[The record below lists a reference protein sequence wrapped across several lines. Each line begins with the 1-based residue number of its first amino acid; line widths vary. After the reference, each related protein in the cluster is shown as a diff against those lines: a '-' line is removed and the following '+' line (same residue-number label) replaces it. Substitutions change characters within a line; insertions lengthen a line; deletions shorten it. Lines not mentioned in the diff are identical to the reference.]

1 MLSGYLGTM
10 RTLLHDPAFAVE
22 KMGTVDLTKFPTD
35 LSGEEDKKELK
46 ARVDKDKERIIELQE
61 LLFATDSHALLLVF
75 QAMDASGK
83 DSCIRH
89 VLGGLDP
96 QGCQVWSFKAPSA
109 EERDHD
115 FLWRHA
121 RALPERGRIGIHNR
135 SHYEEVVVTR
145 VHPEFVLAQRIPG
158 IDHPDRVDR
167 AFWQQRFATIRSFE
181 EHLAREGTVIMKFF
195 LHMGRAAQKE
205 RFLERIH
212 DPEKRWK
219 FNAGDV
225 KERAHWKAYQQAYS
239 EAIGATSGPHAPWY
253 IVPADEQWES
263 RALVARLIRER
274 LESME
279 LKPLE
284 PTSEQNAAA
293 ADAERV
299 LNSEPQDA

>member
-1 MLSGYLGTM
+1 M
-10 RTLLHDPAFAVE
+10 RTLLHDPAYV
-22 KMGTVDLTKFPTD
+22 VDRPGPFDLARFPTD
-35 LSGEEDKKELK
+35 VSGEEDKKELK

-61 LLFATDSHALLLVF
+61 RLYATDSHALLLVF

-89 VLGGLDP
+89 VLSGLDP
-96 QGCQVWSFKAPSA
+96 QGSQVWSFKAPSA

-158 IDHPDRVDR
+158 IDRADRVGK
-167 AFWQQRFATIRSFE
+167 AFWQRRYSSILHFE
-181 EHLAREGTVIMKFF
+181 EHLAQEGTVIMKFF
-195 LHMGRAAQKE
+195 LHMGRDAQKQ

-219 FNAGDV
+219 FNAEDV
-225 KERAHWKAYQQAYS
+225 RERAHWKAYQQAYS
-239 EAIGATSGPHAPWY
+239 EAIGATAAAHAPWY

-263 RALVARLIRER
+263 RALVARIIRER
-274 LESME
+274 LEAMDLRP
-279 LKPLE
+279 LKP
-284 PTSEQNAAA
+284 SAEQDAAA
-293 ADAERV
+293 AEAERI
-299 LNSEPQDA
+299 LNMEPKDA